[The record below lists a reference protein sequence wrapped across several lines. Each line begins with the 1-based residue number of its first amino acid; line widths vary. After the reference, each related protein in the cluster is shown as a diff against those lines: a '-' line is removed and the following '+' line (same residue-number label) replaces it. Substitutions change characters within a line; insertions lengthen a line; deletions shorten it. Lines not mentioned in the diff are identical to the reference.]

1 MAATPYFSKTYLD
14 KIIFSKTKKTININ
28 TTQLHICLFFSFFFT
43 ALQIIK
49 TDYLTKTKN
58 QHQKDNDHDF
68 FNSKHKNAENKQF
81 RAMANVLISYNLI
94 QKNISL
100 YNKPKKA
107 LKESSN
113 NHIEENKLKCK
124 NNKTDLSEDKCVTR

>member
-1 MAATPYFSKTYLD
+1 M
-14 KIIFSKTKKTININ
+14 
-28 TTQLHICLFFSFFFT
+28 SFFFT

-49 TDYLTKTKN
+49 TDNLTKTKN

-81 RAMANVLISYNLI
+81 RAMANKLISYNLI